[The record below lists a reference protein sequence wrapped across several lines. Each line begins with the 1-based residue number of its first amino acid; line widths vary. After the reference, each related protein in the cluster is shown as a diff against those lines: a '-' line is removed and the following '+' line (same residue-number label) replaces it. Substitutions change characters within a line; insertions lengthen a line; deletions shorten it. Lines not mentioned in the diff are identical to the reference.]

1 LHTQDDFR
9 RALSIS
15 ILLNQ
20 AGLFSRSHRHRTMS
34 DALCVVGRVVAAALV
49 GGLGGKASAAIFFAL
64 DGVYEWCAAKPLNYL

>member
-1 LHTQDDFR
+1 
-9 RALSIS
+9 
-15 ILLNQ
+15 
-20 AGLFSRSHRHRTMS
+20 MS